1 METVLYVA
9 PACHEREREER
20 ELGQYFAQI
29 WSWGPGKSFVTL
41 SPNPRSIQSYLS
53 GGVAEL
59 EAHRAAASLGESDQ
73 GRLLRHM
80 TLKYPS

>member
-1 METVLYVA
+1 MWLLLA
-9 PACHEREREER
+9 MREREREER
-20 ELGQYFAQI
+20 ELGWYFAHI

-59 EAHRAAASLGESDQ
+59 EAHRAAASLRESDQ
-73 GRLLRHM
+73 GRLLRHV